1 MRRMLDRLHEAD
13 SPAAVVLGFRPADP
27 LAYGRVIAGPD
38 GIIEKMVEF
47 KDATDAERAVD
58 LCNSGLMA
66 VRSTDL
72 FGLLARVGNSNAA
85 GEYYL
90 PDIVMLAAAD
100 GRRSAVV
107 ATGAGEVAGGHRRP
121 GLATGRPGEGRVG
134 RGAPEHDGVT
144 RVDAET
150 GG

>member
-1 MRRMLDRLHEAD
+1 
-13 SPAAVVLGFRPADP
+13 
-27 LAYGRVIAGPD
+27 
-38 GIIEKMVEF
+38 MVEF

-107 ATGAGEVAGGHRRP
+107 ETGADEVAGVNSRSELALVEAEWQRRRRP
-121 GLATGRPGEGRVG
+121 AAMTDGVTLVAPETVGFFHDPAGWRDVVLEPHELG
-134 RGAPEHDGVT
+134 RGA
-144 RVDAET
+144 
-150 GG
+150 

>member
-1 MRRMLDRLHEAD
+1 
-13 SPAAVVLGFRPADP
+13 
-27 LAYGRVIAGPD
+27 
-38 GIIEKMVEF
+38 MVEF

-107 ATGAGEVAGGHRRP
+107 ETGADEVAGVNSRSELALVEAELQRRRR
-121 GLATGRPGEGRVG
+121 LAAMTDGDPLIDPEPVGFSSDNAVG
-134 RGAPEHDGVT
+134 RDVYGEPNVLFGPGFHE
-144 RVDAET
+144 
-150 GG
+150 